1 MPRPTTAKILTEL
14 ADAGIIT
21 SWSRT
26 RRQDEDRP
34 AETSFRVVSTRVR
47 ISHEIY
53 GQNAQM
59 YFVCSE
65 DEAIVQAVQTAV
77 RAAGGEVD
85 TAWMGRERFHC
96 FSAGVSYFKGP
107 RWWE

>member
-14 ADAGIIT
+14 ADAGLIT

-26 RRQDEDRP
+26 RRRDDDHP
-34 AETSFRVVSTRVR
+34 TETSFRVVSTRVG

-53 GQNAQM
+53 GQDAQM
-59 YFVCSE
+59 YFVCNE
-65 DEAIVQAVQTAV
+65 DEDVPQIKAAI

-85 TAWMGRERFHC
+85 TAWMGRDRTRA
-96 FSAGVSYFKGP
+96 FSVGVSYFKGP